1 MLAPSINIST
11 QEEGGG
17 PIRQKRGRGWPPVPM
32 GRSITL
38 KVMRTR
44 MTIGDKS
51 DHVYTDGNLTYADIS
66 DLRYRW
72 MRDLN
77 NEAWKRCHQNRKKE
91 EDLLNEEF
99 ETERK
104 RNIELRSRLT
114 LMENKVRSMKSSYIQ
129 LFASGGQISNMPD
142 TSELWSTM
150 DKNDF

>member
-1 MLAPSINIST
+1 
-11 QEEGGG
+11 
-17 PIRQKRGRGWPPVPM
+17 M

-51 DHVYTDGNLTYADIS
+51 DHVYTAGNLTYADIS

-77 NEAWKRCHQNRKKE
+77 NEAWKRCHQNRKNE

-104 RNIELRSRLT
+104 RNIELRSQLT

-142 TSELWSTM
+142 TSKLWSTM

>member
-1 MLAPSINIST
+1 
-11 QEEGGG
+11 
-17 PIRQKRGRGWPPVPM
+17 
-32 GRSITL
+32 
-38 KVMRTR
+38 
-44 MTIGDKS
+44 
-51 DHVYTDGNLTYADIS
+51 
-66 DLRYRW
+66 

-104 RNIELRSRLT
+104 RNIELRSQLT